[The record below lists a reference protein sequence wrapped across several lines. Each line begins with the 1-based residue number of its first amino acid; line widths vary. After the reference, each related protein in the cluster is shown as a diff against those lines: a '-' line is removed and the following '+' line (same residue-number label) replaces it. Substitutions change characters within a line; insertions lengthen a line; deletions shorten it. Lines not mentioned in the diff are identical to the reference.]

1 MLASLSSEGDPR
13 ARRCGAEMAKVVVP
27 IPARD
32 FDPTEVAVPWRELT
46 RRGHVVTFATP
57 DGAPGRADEM
67 MLTGEGLDPWGFIP
81 GVRRLQLIGR
91 AVRANRDGREA
102 YARMTEDPGFRR
114 PMRWDEVRSDM
125 FDGLVL
131 PGGHRARGMRQYL
144 ESPLVQQLAVA
155 FFRDGKPVGAICHG
169 VLVLA
174 RSIDGATGRSVLYG
188 RKTTAL
194 TWRLERSAARIG
206 RIARFWDPHYYRTYR
221 EGPGQAAG
229 YMSVE
234 QEVTRA
240 LRSPADFLDAAPGAT
255 DYRRKTSGLARDSDD
270 DQTPAFVVRDGAYVS
285 ARWPGD
291 AHLFSR
297 QFASLLDG
305 R

>member
-1 MLASLSSEGDPR
+1 
-13 ARRCGAEMAKVVVP
+13 MAKVVVP

-32 FDPTEVAVPWRELT
+32 FDPTEVAVPWLELT
-46 RRGHVVTFATP
+46 RRGHVVIVATP
-57 DGAPGRADEM
+57 DGAPSRADEI

-81 GVRRLQLIGR
+81 GLRKLPLVGR
-91 AVRANRDGREA
+91 GLRANRDGRAA
-102 YARMTEDPGFRR
+102 YARMIPSAAFQS
-114 PMRWDEVRSDM
+114 PMRWDEVTRDM

-144 ESPLVQQLAVA
+144 ESPLVQQLAIA
-155 FFRDGKPVGAICHG
+155 FFRGGAPIGAICHG

-174 RSIDGATGRSVLYG
+174 RSIDPATGRSVLFG

-194 TWRLERSAARIG
+194 TWRLERSAARVG
-206 RIARFWDPHYYRTYR
+206 RVARFWDSHYYRTYR
-221 EGPGQAAG
+221 EAPGQGAG

-240 LRSPADFLDAAPGAT
+240 LAAPGDFLDATPGGPH
-255 DYRRKTSGLARDSDD
+255 YRRKTSGLARDSDA
-270 DQTPAFVVRDGAYVS
+270 DQTPSFVVRDGAYVS

-291 AHLFSR
+291 AHLFAR
-297 QFASLLDG
+297 EFASLLEG
-305 R
+305 G